1 MPITATIWHSD
12 ELVYNGQCHCC
23 NFPPSGLTL
32 PAASVSHAAL
42 HLTTFQMNIWHQ
54 YAANFNT
61 PLNSWEL
68 IQNTLDRIIFPLQ
81 LRGLHAFFPESTEN
95 RKSICFT
102 FKFFW
107 PNFYT
112 PKISE
117 RMELAPIV
125 FILGTRWTPSWSAFI
140 RMANWFKSPHRAE
153 FTSERKHTLVYKK

>member
-23 NFPPSGLTL
+23 NFPPSGLPL

-54 YAANFNT
+54 YAANLNT

-81 LRGLHAFFPESTEN
+81 LRGLDAFFPESTGN

-102 FKFFW
+102 FKFFLTEFLYSEDLRK
-107 PNFYT
+107 NGIGANCFHSRDKIN
-112 PKISE
+112 PKLKCIYSDGK
-117 RMELAPIV
+117 LIQVPAPCRIY
-125 FILGTRWTPSWSAFI
+125 
-140 RMANWFKSPHRAE
+140 
-153 FTSERKHTLVYKK
+153 ERKEAHLGI